1 MCNES
6 LNIKENIGIMAIS
19 KDSLLNSLRKGSTIT
34 TFYRKSHKQVAEL
47 NTPAPDGYLLLSPN
61 NAEESLLTYTEF
73 QSVKNALIETEVWQ
87 EKMGG
92 TVFGGSCWRL
102 KS

>member
-1 MCNES
+1 
-6 LNIKENIGIMAIS
+6 MAIS
-19 KDSLLNSLRKGSTIT
+19 KESLLTSLRKGSTIT
-34 TFYRKSHKQVAEL
+34 TFYRKSRKQVAEL
-47 NTPAPDGYLLLSPN
+47 KTLVPDGYMLLSPN

-73 QSVKNALIETEVWQ
+73 ELVKNALIETEVWQ
-87 EKMGG
+87 EKIGG

>member
-1 MCNES
+1 
-6 LNIKENIGIMAIS
+6 MAIS
-19 KDSLLNSLRKGSTIT
+19 RDSLLNSLRKGSTIT
-34 TFYRKSHKQVAEL
+34 TFYRKSHKRVAEL

-61 NAEESLLTYTEF
+61 KAEESLLTYTEF
-73 QSVKNALIETEVWQ
+73 QSVKNELIEIESWQ

>member
-1 MCNES
+1 VSVSHLGNFCN
-6 LNIKENIGIMAIS
+6 K
-19 KDSLLNSLRKGSTIT
+19 
-34 TFYRKSHKQVAEL
+34 
-47 NTPAPDGYLLLSPN
+47 PLSPN

-73 QSVKNALIETEVWQ
+73 QSVKNELIETEVWQ
-87 EKMGG
+87 EKIGG

>member
-1 MCNES
+1 
-6 LNIKENIGIMAIS
+6 MAIS
-19 KDSLLNSLRKGSTIT
+19 KESILTSLRKGSSIT

-47 NTPAPDGYLLLSPN
+47 TTLVPDGYLLLSPN

-73 QSVKNALIETEVWQ
+73 QSVKNELIETEVWQ